1 MTEARMKEIEAAAR
15 MAFALEPE
23 QPEPAAKVGSAP
35 YFVAGGVFLA
45 IVCALAVL

>member
-15 MAFALEPE
+15 MEPE
-23 QPEPAAKVGSAP
+23 QPEPAANVGSAP